1 VTDQKPTAL
10 DAAFVIG
17 STWVG
22 SRMLA
27 RALGIS
33 PAWGT
38 RLTVSAAVIS
48 ATGAGG
54 ETAQRFAAA
63 MFSPAN
69 RARLAL
75 ENVELPARLLS
86 TGEPDDAE

>member
-1 VTDQKPTAL
+1 
-10 DAAFVIG
+10 
-17 STWVG
+17 
-22 SRMLA
+22 MLA

-38 RLTVSAAVIS
+38 RLTVGAALIS

-54 ETAQRFAAA
+54 ATARRFAAA

-75 ENVELPARLLS
+75 ENVELPARLIS
-86 TGEPDDAE
+86 TGETENGE

>member
-1 VTDQKPTAL
+1 
-10 DAAFVIG
+10 
-17 STWVG
+17 
-22 SRMLA
+22 MLA

-38 RLTVSAAVIS
+38 RLTVGAAVIS

-54 ETAQRFAAA
+54 KTAQRFAAA
-63 MFSPAN
+63 MFEPAN

-75 ENVELPARLLS
+75 ETVELPARLLS
-86 TGEPDDAE
+86 TGDIDDGE